1 MYFATIGNTKLAQW
15 YAGMARTTTHKHY
28 LGVKRYILTTKI
40 LVQYTAIL
48 VQPYYNKLIMS

>member
-28 LGVKRYILTTKI
+28 LSVKRYVLTTKI
-40 LVQYTAIL
+40 LVHTAIL